1 MPEVTVSAGDGP
13 AIVATAGPST
23 LVTCSTTSAFE
34 TVSSEPP
41 LGLMAHAGDSIRLS
55 LPAGWHLLHWEGF
68 DRPAVGEGG
77 NVGPEADTPE
87 RPRQIDVP
95 VPRRSG
101 DSIASYTLWVISA
114 DGRVVGQLEISF
126 RVTID

>member
-1 MPEVTVSAGDGP
+1 MPEVMVSVGGGP

-34 TVSSEPP
+34 TLSSEPP
-41 LGLMAHAGDSIRLS
+41 LALMAHAGDSLRIS
-55 LPAGWHLLHWEGF
+55 LPAGWHLLHWSGF
-68 DRPAVGEGG
+68 DHPAVGDGG
-77 NVGPEADTPE
+77 NIWTGAETPE

-95 VPRRSG
+95 VPVRSG

-114 DGRVVGQLEISF
+114 DGRVVGQLEISAV
-126 RVTID
+126 VTIR